1 MTMSSLL
8 FGVRLIC
15 RPSFYL
21 TKPSCTMRFSPL
33 FLVLLLLLA
42 GCAGSSADAPS
53 PPNIVLVITD
63 DQGYGDFGFTGNPIL
78 RTPHLDELASE
89 SIQVNPFYVSPVC
102 APTRA
107 SLMTGRYNYRTR
119 VVDTWVGRAMM
130 EPDEITVAELLREAG
145 YATGIFG
152 KWHLGD
158 NYPMR
163 PQDQGFEE
171 TLVHRGGGIGQ
182 PSDPPGAEGA
192 YANPVLLRNGE
203 LEQMTGY
210 CTDIY
215 FDEARQWMEREHAEG
230 RPFFAY
236 IAANAPHSP
245 YHDVPEDL
253 YAYYAAEDLDPA
265 GFPQEVG
272 HPLPEENDPD
282 RLARIFAM
290 IDNIDDNMGRLTAW
304 LDEAGLTEN
313 TLVLFIVDN
322 GPNTRRYVAGMEGM
336 KGEVYEGGIRSPLLV
351 RWPARLA
358 PGRLDDHISAH
369 IDLTPTMLDAAGVAL
384 PDDRVIDGESLLPA
398 LLGETVDQSDRM
410 LVLQSHRGNAPAR
423 YNHVSVR
430 TPRWKLVNNSGFGL
444 EALPDGAPA
453 FELYDMLE
461 DPYALADLAA
471 ERPGIVADLKARYDA
486 WFDDVSSARP
496 DNYAPPRIR
505 IGTPH
510 ENPTILTRQD
520 WRVIQG
526 GWQRNAQGFWLLD
539 VRGEGVYD
547 VLVRFDP
554 SDDPLT
560 VRLQAGDMEYSAEAA
575 AGEGVVQ
582 YEGLSL
588 PAGPIRLEV
597 SLEEPEFVR
606 GPHQVELM
614 HRTG

>member
-1 MTMSSLL
+1 M
-8 FGVRLIC
+8 
-15 RPSFYL
+15 
-21 TKPSCTMRFSPL
+21 MRFSPL
-33 FLVLLLLLA
+33 FFVKSICVSLLWVA
-42 GCAGSSADAPS
+42 GCAGPAAETPA

-78 RTPHLDELASE
+78 QTPHLDALASE

-130 EPDEITVAELLREAG
+130 EPDEITVAELLRDAG

-182 PSDPPGAEGA
+182 PSDPPGAEDA
-192 YANPVLLRNGE
+192 YTNPILLRNGE

-215 FDEARQWMEREHAEG
+215 FDEARRWMEQEQAEG

-253 YAYYAAEDLDPA
+253 YAHYLAEDLDPA
-265 GFPQEVG
+265 GFPQEAG

-290 IDNIDDNMGRLTAW
+290 IDNIDDNVGRLTAW
-304 LDEAGLTEN
+304 LDEAGLAEN
-313 TLVLFIVDN
+313 TLVLFLVDN

-358 PGRLDDHISAH
+358 AGRLDNHISAH
-369 IDLTPTMLDAAGVAL
+369 IDLMPTLLDAAGVGL
-384 PDDRVIDGESLLPA
+384 PEDRAIDGESLLPA
-398 LLGETVDQSDRM
+398 LLGEPADQGDRM

-423 YNHVSVR
+423 YHHVSVR

-444 EALPDGAPA
+444 EALPEGDPA
-453 FELYDMLE
+453 FELYDMLA
-461 DPYALADLAA
+461 DPHALADLAA
-471 ERPGIVADLKARYDA
+471 ERPEVVADLKTRYDA
-486 WFDDVSSARP
+486 WFDDVSSTRP
-496 DNYAPPRIR
+496 DNYAPPRIH
-505 IGTPH
+505 IGAPH
-510 ENPTILTRQD
+510 ENPTVLTRQD
-520 WRVIQG
+520 WRMIQG
-526 GWQRNAQGFWLLD
+526 GWRRNAQGFWLLD
-539 VRGEGVYD
+539 VRGEGLYD

-554 SDDPLT
+554 ADEPLT
-560 VRLQAGDMEYSAEAA
+560 VRLQAGGQAGDEAYSVEAA
-575 AGEGVVQ
+575 PDEGVVRL
-582 YEGLSL
+582 EGVAL
-588 PAGPIRLEV
+588 PPGPIRLEV
-597 SLEEPEFVR
+597 SLEEPALVR
-606 GPHQVELM
+606 GPHQVEIT
-614 HRTG
+614 HRAP

>member
-1 MTMSSLL
+1 
-8 FGVRLIC
+8 
-15 RPSFYL
+15 
-21 TKPSCTMRFSPL
+21 MRFFPL
-33 FLVLLLLLA
+33 FLVPLLLVA
-42 GCAGSSADAPS
+42 GCAAPSADAPS
-53 PPNIVLVITD
+53 PPNIILVITD
-63 DQGYGDFGFTGNPIL
+63 DQGYGDFGFADNPIL

-130 EPDEITVAELLREAG
+130 DPDEITVAELLQEAG

-158 NYPMR
+158 NYPVR

-182 PSDPPGAEGA
+182 PSDPPGGEGA
-192 YANPVLLRNGE
+192 YTDPILLRNGE

-215 FDEARQWMEREHAEG
+215 FDEARQWMEREHAAG

-236 IAANAPHSP
+236 IASNAPHGP

-253 YAYYAAEDLDPA
+253 YAYYSGENLDPA
-265 GFPQEVG
+265 EFPQEAG
-272 HPLPEENDPD
+272 HSLPDENDPD
-282 RLARIFAM
+282 LLARIFAM
-290 IDNIDDNMGRLTAW
+290 IDNIDDNMGRLTTW
-304 LDEAGLTEN
+304 LDEAGLAEN
-313 TLVLFIVDN
+313 TLVMFIVDN
-322 GPNTRRYVAGMEGM
+322 GPNTRRYVAGMQGM

-351 RWPARLA
+351 RWPAQFA
-358 PGRLDDHISAH
+358 PGRLDDHIAAH

-398 LLGETVDQSDRM
+398 LLGETVDQGDRM
-410 LVLQSHRGNAPAR
+410 LVLQSHRGNAPQR
-423 YNHVSVR
+423 YHHFSLR

-444 EALPDGAPA
+444 EALPEGELA

-461 DPYALADLAA
+461 DPYALSDLAA
-471 ERPGIVADLKARYDA
+471 ERSDIVEDLKARYDA

-496 DNYAPPRIR
+496 DNYAPPRIH

-520 WRVIQG
+520 WRFIQG
-526 GWQRNAQGFWLLD
+526 GWRRNAQGFWLLD
-539 VRGEGVYD
+539 NRGEGTWD
-547 VLVRFDP
+547 ALVRFDP
-554 SDDPLT
+554 SEQPLT
-560 VRLQAGDMEYSAEAA
+560 VRLQAGNMAYSVEAA
-575 AGEGVVQ
+575 PGEGVARF
-582 YEGLSL
+582 EGVAF
-588 PAGPIRLEV
+588 PPGPIRLEV
-597 SLEEPEFVR
+597 SLEEPDLAR
-606 GPHQVELM
+606 GPHQVEVT
-614 HRTG
+614 HRID